1 MKKILSSKLIFIIT
15 LSLQVVIFAFLLSK
29 NIMLKNNAVKNNRIY
44 AFSCTLYDPY
54 NVLKGRYVRLENAQ
68 ETVNL
73 KDLDFE
79 SINKENAKNL
89 IKNESVFLLIKP
101 DSNGI
106 WNVYGIRKHKPKS
119 GDFIKA
125 KFNYSTEKSCYFD
138 FSINEYYM
146 QENFAEYVDKT
157 GFKEI
162 SSMKI
167 EVYCDKNGNLL
178 QKQLYVQNGSTYIP
192 IENYIKDKLAE

>member
-1 MKKILSSKLIFIIT
+1 MELTPQNRSNSRNSKLREHVDIDRNNKKKVYNID
-15 LSLQVVIFAFLLSK
+15 SLK
-29 NIMLKNNAVKNNRIY
+29 KNNINELNDFNK
-44 AFSCTLYDPY
+44 F
-54 NVLKGRYVRLENAQ
+54 Q
-68 ETVNL
+68 
-73 KDLDFE
+73 DLDFE

-125 KFNYSTEKSCYFD
+125 KFNYSTKKSCYFD

-192 IENYIKDKLAE
+192 IENYIKDKLAD